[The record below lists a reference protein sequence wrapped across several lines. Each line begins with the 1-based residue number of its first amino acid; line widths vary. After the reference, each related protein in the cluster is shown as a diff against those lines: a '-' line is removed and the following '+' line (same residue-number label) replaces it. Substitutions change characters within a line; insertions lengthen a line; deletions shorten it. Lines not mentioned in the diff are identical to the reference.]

1 MIKWGIHKI
10 SKRILY
16 NKKDYYFMNMDNDNI
31 NLKIKK
37 EFVNEFDNESKS
49 NSDNGTYA
57 STIDNNYINL
67 DSETQPLKN

>member
-1 MIKWGIHKI
+1 MIK
-10 SKRILY
+10 
-16 NKKDYYFMNMDNDNI
+16 NP
-31 NLKIKK
+31 KIKK
-37 EFVNEFDNESKS
+37 EFVGEFDNEIKS